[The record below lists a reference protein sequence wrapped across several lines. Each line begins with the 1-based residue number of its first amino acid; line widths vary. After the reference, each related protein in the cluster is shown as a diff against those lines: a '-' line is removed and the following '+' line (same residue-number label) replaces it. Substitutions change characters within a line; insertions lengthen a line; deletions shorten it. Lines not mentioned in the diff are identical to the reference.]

1 MQSFS
6 PCPSVLSRPGF
17 EVSTSWFS
25 TNLGGNILSKIQQ
38 EKNLYVSVLNSFLSF
53 FVSILWVQHHHRALR
68 EKRTAFQ
75 SPRLAGGWRVL
86 GPCVVV
92 HRILA
97 SFFSLYIGLRDYTV
111 SLCEY
116 GQLAFTNMYLS
127 TFSCL
132 IKRKKKE
139 KKGGYRR

>member
-1 MQSFS
+1 MQSFP
-6 PCPSVLSRPGF
+6 PCPSVLSGPVS

-38 EKNLYVSVLNSFLSF
+38 EKNLHVSVLNSFLSIL
-53 FVSILWVQHHHRALR
+53 VSNLWIQHHHRALR
-68 EKRTAFQ
+68 EKRIALQ
-75 SPRLAGGWRVL
+75 SPWLARGWRVL

-97 SFFSLYIGLRDYTV
+97 FFFSLYIGLRDYTV

-127 TFSCL
+127 YVLLFN
-132 IKRKKKE
+132 KKKR